1 MTTDWE
7 HRVAAVWESVR
18 FIDATDAPTDA
29 ELRTAIDTLAA
40 ERPARDAAALY
51 ERASAFDSTGDPQAA
66 VELYEQALTAGL
78 GQDRRRQA
86 VIQLASSLR
95 NLGRAPEAV
104 ELLRDETQRHDDE
117 LSPQLQGFLA
127 LALADAGH
135 EREAVGVAVRAL
147 GGQVDRYQ
155 RSLRNY
161 GTELV
166 DGA

>member
-1 MTTDWE
+1 MTTEWE
-7 HRVAAVWESVR
+7 HRVDAVWESVR
-18 FIDATDAPTDA
+18 STDSSAAPTDA
-29 ELRTAIDTLAA
+29 ELRTSIEDLAA
-40 ERPARDAAALY
+40 ERPPGDAAALY
-51 ERASAFDSTGDPQAA
+51 ERASAFDATGDPKAA
-66 VELYEQALTAGL
+66 VALYEQSLAAGL

-104 ELLRDETQRHDDE
+104 ALLRDEEQQHDDE
-117 LSPQLQGFLA
+117 LAAQLQGFLA

-161 GTELV
+161 GTELA
-166 DGA
+166 DGR